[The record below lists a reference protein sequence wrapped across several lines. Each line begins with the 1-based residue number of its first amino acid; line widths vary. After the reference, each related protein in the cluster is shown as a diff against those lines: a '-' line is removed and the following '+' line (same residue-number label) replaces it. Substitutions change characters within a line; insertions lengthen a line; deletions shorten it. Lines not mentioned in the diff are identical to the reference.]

1 MTVKHKRKNALTHAR
16 PRSENRDRAA
26 EKGPY
31 DADADDAPA
40 PSGRPNKWPLPSEL
54 GGPPPPQNPT
64 AGLPAPVGFASVTPL
79 TPSTYT
85 LLPAPPYLAGGY
97 FFGFCSQN
105 PSPQRRRSRNELSF
119 SDFWSD
125 RPRRECQ
132 SPVWSNHTSYGRFL
146 HSARI
151 HVTDDELGLEPHNR
165 KSASTHFKRHSQQLK
180 LVCEVF

>member
-85 LLPAPPYLAGGY
+85 LLPAPPIWPEVIFLD
-97 FFGFCSQN
+97 FVLKI
-105 PSPQRRRSRNELSF
+105 RRRNDDVAETSCRFRIFGRTDHDANVN
-119 SDFWSD
+119 
-125 RPRRECQ
+125 RR
-132 SPVWSNHTSYGRFL
+132 YGRTIRRMVVFF
-146 HSARI
+146 
-151 HVTDDELGLEPHNR
+151 T
-165 KSASTHFKRHSQQLK
+165 RHGYT
-180 LVCEVF
+180 